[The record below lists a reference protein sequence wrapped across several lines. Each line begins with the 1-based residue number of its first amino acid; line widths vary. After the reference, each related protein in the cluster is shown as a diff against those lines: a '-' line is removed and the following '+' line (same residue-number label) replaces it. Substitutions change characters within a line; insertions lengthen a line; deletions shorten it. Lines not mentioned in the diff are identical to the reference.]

1 MEDTDITATVVLLT
15 LLGGAALLIWGL
27 RMVRTGIMRAYGAAL
42 RLRLSAA
49 LRNRVAAL
57 LAGLG
62 VTVALQSSTAT
73 SLMAASF
80 VSRRIV
86 GDAAVLAITLG
97 AGIGTSLVTQALS
110 FDVLWIGPLFVLV
123 GVIGFLG
130 WPSTRVHDL
139 ARTGIGIGLILLAL
153 HQIGSVAGPI
163 GQAAPVQALLESLG
177 GEPLIAVLVTAGLTV
192 LTTSSIAMVLLVVS
206 LASQGAITPHLAL
219 LMVVGANLGASLP
232 PLLGTGR
239 SEAAARRAPLANFL
253 FRIVVTLLALA
264 FLRPVQ
270 TELAALDPMPARMAA
285 NFHTLF
291 NVVVALVFL
300 PLIDPV
306 AALMRRLLPDKP
318 QPDDEGQPRYLDPA
332 ALDVPS
338 VAIASA
344 ARETLRQ
351 GDVIGEMLRRT
362 LDVFRTDDRKL
373 LKEVERMDNVID
385 RLHESIKLFLTRVS
399 RESLDPEDSR
409 RNIDVL
415 TFTTNLEHIGDIID
429 KNLMELAAKKIKHK
443 LAFSPEGF
451 REIAEMH
458 ARLMDNLALALNV
471 FMSGDTRMARRLL
484 EEKVQFRDMERNAWD
499 AHMQRLAS
507 GRPESVASSSL
518 HLDIIRDL
526 KRINSHLT
534 SVAYPILDAA
544 GELTRTRLK
553 GKAATAASE
562 D

>member
-1 MEDTDITATVVLLT
+1 LLT
-15 LLGGAALLIWGL
+15 LLGGTALLIWGL
-27 RMVRTGIMRAYGAAL
+27 RMVRTGIMRAYGASL
-42 RLRLSAA
+42 RQRLTAA
-49 LRNRVAAL
+49 LRNRFAAMI
-57 LAGLG
+57 AGLA

-97 AGIGTSLVTQALS
+97 AGIGTSLVSQALS
-110 FDVLWIGPLFVLV
+110 FDVLWIGPLFILV
-123 GVIGFLG
+123 GVIAFLG
-130 WPSTRVHDL
+130 WQSTRLHDV
-139 ARTGIGIGLILLAL
+139 ARAGIGVGLILLAL

-163 GQAAPVQALLESLG
+163 GQSAAVQTLLESLG
-177 GEPLIAVLVTAGLTV
+177 GEPLIAVLVAAGLTL
-192 LTTSSIAMVLLVVS
+192 LTSSSIAMVLLIVS
-206 LASQGAITPHLAL
+206 LAAQNAITPHLAL
-219 LMVVGANLGASLP
+219 LMVIGANLGAALP
-232 PLLGTGR
+232 PLLGTSR
-239 SEAAARRAPLANFL
+239 SEPAARRAPMANFL
-253 FRIVVTLLALA
+253 FRLLVTIVALV
-264 FLRPVQ
+264 FLMPVQ
-270 TELAALDPMPARMAA
+270 QQLASLDPVPARMVA

-291 NVVVALVFL
+291 NVMVALIFL

-306 AALMRRLLPDKP
+306 ASLMRRLLPDKA

-332 ALDVPS
+332 ALEVTS

-362 LDVFRTDDRKL
+362 LEVFRSDDRKL
-373 LKEVERMDNVID
+373 LKEVERMDNVVD
-385 RLHESIKLFLTRVS
+385 RLHESIKLFMTRVS
-399 RESLDPEDSR
+399 REALDPEDSR
-409 RNIDVL
+409 RCVDVL

-443 LAFSPEGF
+443 LVFSAEGF
-451 REIAEMH
+451 REICAMH

-471 FMSGDTRMARRLL
+471 FMAGDARLARRLL
-484 EEKVQFRDMERNAWD
+484 EEKVQFRDMERNASD
-499 AHMQRLAS
+499 AHMARLAS
-507 GRPESVASSSL
+507 GRPETVATSSL

-553 GKAATAASE
+553 GVPVASSTE

>member
-1 MEDTDITATVVLLT
+1 
-15 LLGGAALLIWGL
+15 LLIWGL
-27 RMVRTGIMRAYGAAL
+27 RMVRTGIMRAYGASL
-42 RLRLSAA
+42 RHRLTAA
-49 LRNRVAAL
+49 LRNRVAGL
-57 LAGLG
+57 LAGLA

-86 GDAAVLAITLG
+86 GDMAVLAITLG
-97 AGIGTSLVTQALS
+97 AGIGTSLVSQALS
-110 FDVLWIGPLFVLV
+110 FDVLWIGPLFILV

-130 WPSTRVHDL
+130 WQSTRLHDV
-139 ARTGIGIGLILLAL
+139 ARAAIGIGLILLAL

-163 GQAAPVQALLESLG
+163 GQSAAVQTLLESLG
-177 GEPLIAVLVTAGLTV
+177 GEPLIAVLVVAGLTL
-192 LTTSSIAMVLLVVS
+192 LTSSSIAMVLLIMS
-206 LASQGAITPHLAL
+206 LASQGAVTPHLAL
-219 LMVVGANLGASLP
+219 LMVIGANLGAALP

-239 SEAAARRAPLANFL
+239 SEPAARRAPLANFL
-253 FRIVVTLLALA
+253 FRLVVTVLAL
-264 FLRPVQ
+264 LLLVPVQ
-270 TELAALDPMPARMAA
+270 QQLAALDAQPARMVA

-291 NVVVALVFL
+291 NMVIAVLFL
-300 PLIDPV
+300 PLIGP
-306 AALMRRLLPDKP
+306 ASALMRRLLPDKA

-332 ALDVPS
+332 ALEVPS

-351 GDVIGEMLRRT
+351 GDVVGEMLRDA
-362 LDVFRTDDRKL
+362 LAVFRTDDRKL
-373 LKEVERMDNVID
+373 LKEVERMDNVVD
-385 RLHESIKLFLTRVS
+385 RLHEAIKLFMTRVS

-409 RNIDVL
+409 RCVDVL

-443 LAFSPEGF
+443 LVFSAEGF
-451 REIAEMH
+451 AEICAMH

-471 FMSGDTRMARRLL
+471 FMSGDARMARRLL
-484 EEKVQFRDMERNAWD
+484 EEKVQFRDMERAASD
-499 AHMQRLAS
+499 AHMARLAS

-553 GKAATAASE
+553 GAAVSVE

>member
-1 MEDTDITATVVLLT
+1 MLT
-15 LLGGAALLIWGL
+15 LLGGTALLIWGL
-27 RMVRTGIMRAYGAAL
+27 RMVRTGIMRAYGASL
-42 RLRLSAA
+42 RQRLTAA
-49 LRNRVAAL
+49 LRNRFAATI
-57 LAGLG
+57 AGLV

-97 AGIGTSLVTQALS
+97 AGIGTSLVSQALS
-110 FDVLWIGPLFVLV
+110 FDVLWIGPLFILA

-130 WPSTRVHDL
+130 WQSTRLHDV
-139 ARTGIGIGLILLAL
+139 ARAGIGVGLILLAL

-163 GQAAPVQALLESLG
+163 GQSAAVQTLLDSLG
-177 GEPLIAVLVTAGLTV
+177 GEPLIAVLVAAGLTL
-192 LTTSSIAMVLLVVS
+192 LTSSSIAMVLLIVS
-206 LASQGAITPHLAL
+206 LAAQNAITPHLAL
-219 LMVVGANLGASLP
+219 LMVIGANLGAALP
-232 PLLGTGR
+232 PMLGTSR
-239 SEAAARRAPLANFL
+239 SEPAARRAPLANFL
-253 FRIVVTLLALA
+253 FRLVVTIVALVFLA
-264 FLRPVQ
+264 PVQ
-270 TELAALDPMPARMAA
+270 QQLAALDPVPARMVA

-291 NVVVALVFL
+291 NVVIALIFL
-300 PLIDPV
+300 PLIDP
-306 AALMRRLLPDKP
+306 AASLMRRLLPDKP

-332 ALDVPS
+332 ALDAPS

-351 GDVIGEMLRRT
+351 GDVVGDMLRRA

-373 LKEVERMDNVID
+373 LKEVERMDDVVD
-385 RLHESIKLFLTRVS
+385 RLHESIKLFMTRVS
-399 RESLDPEDSR
+399 RESLDPTDGR
-409 RNIDVL
+409 RCVDVL

-443 LAFSPEGF
+443 LNFSSEGF
-451 REIAEMH
+451 AEICAMH

-471 FMSGDTRMARRLL
+471 FMAGDARMARRLL
-484 EEKVQFRDMERNAWD
+484 EEKVQFRDMERAASD
-499 AHMQRLAS
+499 AHMARLAS
-507 GRPESVASSSL
+507 GRPETVATSSL

-553 GKAATAASE
+553 GATVSTE